1 MNTELQ
7 ARLRVE
13 DALETVRYRV
23 AADTPL
29 REVVDLMVRAG
40 VRALPVVGDG
50 AEVLGIITSGDALA
64 QVLKEG
70 PPERPVGG
78 AVRPELTARAI
89 MTRTV
94 LCVSEDQRLA
104 DAAQMMVNRK
114 VEQLPV
120 VRDGE
125 LVGIVTRDG
134 ILRALHPA
142 GRAEQSAQGGSS

>member
-1 MNTELQ
+1 MNVELQ

-13 DALETVRYRV
+13 DALEAVRHRV
-23 AADTPL
+23 GADTPL
-29 REVVDLMVRAG
+29 LAVVDLMVREG

-70 PPERPVGG
+70 PPERATGVAAP
-78 AVRPELTARAI
+78 RDLTARSI

-104 DAAQMMVNRK
+104 EAAQMMVNRK
-114 VEQLPV
+114 VDQLPV

-125 LVGIVTRDG
+125 LIGIVTRDG

-142 GRAEQSAQGGSS
+142 GPTPHPADGGPV

>member
-13 DALETVRYRV
+13 DALESVRYRV

-29 REVVDLMVRAG
+29 EEVVDLMVREG

-64 QVLKEG
+64 QVLREG
-70 PPERPVGG
+70 PPERAIGG
-78 AVRPELTARAI
+78 ARRDLTARSV

-104 DAAQMMVNRK
+104 EAAQMMVNRK

-125 LVGIVTRDG
+125 LIGIVTRDG

-142 GRAEQSAQGGSS
+142 GRAAQPADGGAA

>member
-1 MNTELQ
+1 MDTDLQ
-7 ARLRVE
+7 ARLKVE
-13 DALETVRYRV
+13 DALEAVRHSV
-23 AADTPL
+23 GADTPL
-29 REVVDLMVRAG
+29 QQVVDLMVREG
-40 VRALPVVGDG
+40 VRSVPVVGEG

-64 QVLKEG
+64 QVLREG
-70 PPERPVGG
+70 PPERAGRGEAP
-78 AVRPELTARAI
+78 RDLTARAI
-89 MTRTV
+89 MTRSV

-120 VRDGE
+120 VRDGA

-142 GRAEQSAQGGSS
+142 AAVPPGDGGRA